1 MSVHPEPGE
10 SMMEAARM
18 TDSAARLATSLADR
32 YRIDRELGSGG
43 MATVYLAHDVRHDR
57 DVAINVLRDD
67 VAHSVGAERFLREIH
82 LAAKLN
88 HPNIVALFDS
98 GESDGSLF
106 YVMPAVDGQ
115 SLRELLHATPQLP
128 IDDATRIVTEIAS
141 ALEYAHRH
149 GVVHRDIKP
158 ENILLH
164 DGHALVA
171 DFGIGKALS
180 DASGATFTQVGMNVG
195 TPAYMSPEQ
204 AVGET
209 VDGRSDIYSLG
220 CVLYEMLVGE
230 PPFTGPSVQ
239 AVIAKRFVQT
249 PADVAALREGVPR
262 AIAVAVQRSLA
273 RTPVDRYET
282 AGGLIAALRD
292 AASGGRAAA
301 SPAQPERS
309 VAVLPF
315 ENMSGDRENEYFGDG
330 IAEDIINALT
340 RIDGL
345 HVAARTSA
353 FSFKG
358 KQASLTAIG
367 EQLRVST
374 VLQGSV
380 RKSGNRLR
388 ITAQLVSV
396 SDGYHLWSE
405 RYDRDL
411 TDVFV
416 VQDEIAAAIAA
427 KLQVTF
433 VRTDTNAVR
442 ATTNQVAA
450 YELYVRGRAL
460 TMQRGAG
467 IAQALECFERAI
479 EMDPSYAPAHAGLA
493 EALRTL
499 AQYGFVRAADAIP
512 RAKAAIARALELD
525 PNLGE
530 AIGVLALIRL
540 TSDLDASGSMELF
553 ERALAIN
560 PMLSEIRCLYA
571 IWGLVVLRGE
581 DARGLAEVERALRD
595 DPLSSICAAHGSIG
609 LSIMSR
615 HDEAFRLSTR
625 AAELNPASFAAQL
638 SLMLSQTWGGNFAE
652 ALAASGPVL
661 QVSGRHP
668 WALSALTKAFAGLG
682 DLARAQ
688 AVDDELRARAKTGY
702 VQCTWLALSALALG
716 RIDEAMQL
724 TFRSVTESDAF
735 GPWFLRFPGTEAL
748 RAHPRFPEL
757 ARLVGAER
765 TH

>member
-1 MSVHPEPGE
+1 
-10 SMMEAARM
+10 M
-18 TDSAARLATSLADR
+18 TDVPARLTASFADR
-32 YRIDRELGSGG
+32 YSIERELGAGG
-43 MATVYLAHDVRHDR
+43 MATVYLAHDIRHGR
-57 DVAINVLRDD
+57 DVAIKVLRED
-67 VAHSVGAERFLREIH
+67 VGHSVGAERFLREIH

-98 GESDGSLF
+98 GNVDGVLF

-115 SLRELLHATPQLP
+115 SLRELLDSAPQLP
-128 IDDATRIVTEIAS
+128 IDDAMRIASEIAS
-141 ALEYAHRH
+141 ALEYAHKR

-164 DGHALVA
+164 DGRALVA

-249 PADVAALREGVPR
+249 PADVCALREGVPR

-282 AGGLIAALRD
+282 AGGLVAALREAVSGART
-292 AASGGRAAA
+292 AASSAL
-301 SPAQPERS
+301 PERS
-309 VAVLPF
+309 IAVLPF
-315 ENMSGDRENEYFGDG
+315 EDMSGDRENEYFGDG
-330 IAEDIINALT
+330 VAEDIINALT
-340 RIDGL
+340 RIEGL

-396 SDGYHLWSE
+396 ADGYHLWSE

-427 KLQVTF
+427 KLEVTL
-433 VRTDTNAVR
+433 VKPDTAAKH

-460 TMQRGAG
+460 TMQRGSG

-479 EMDPSYAPAHAGLA
+479 ELDPSYAPAHAGLA

-499 AQYGFVRAADAIP
+499 AQYGLVRC
-512 RAKAAIARALELD
+512 
-525 PNLGE
+525 G
-530 AIGVLALIRL
+530 
-540 TSDLDASGSMELF
+540 
-553 ERALAIN
+553 
-560 PMLSEIRCLYA
+560 RC
-571 IWGLVVLRGE
+571 
-581 DARGLAEVERALRD
+581 
-595 DPLSSICAAHGSIG
+595 
-609 LSIMSR
+609 
-615 HDEAFRLSTR
+615 
-625 AAELNPASFAAQL
+625 NPARQGS
-638 SLMLSQTWGGNFAE
+638 
-652 ALAASGPVL
+652 
-661 QVSGRHP
+661 
-668 WALSALTKAFAGLG
+668 
-682 DLARAQ
+682 DC
-688 AVDDELRARAKTGY
+688 TG
-702 VQCTWLALSALALG
+702 A
-716 RIDEAMQL
+716 
-724 TFRSVTESDAF
+724 
-735 GPWFLRFPGTEAL
+735 
-748 RAHPRFPEL
+748 
-757 ARLVGAER
+757 
-765 TH
+765 

>member
-1 MSVHPEPGE
+1 MIDIDE
-10 SMMEAARM
+10 
-18 TDSAARLATSLADR
+18 RLRGPLANR
-32 YRIDRELGSGG
+32 YRIERELGSGG
-43 MATVYLAHDVRHDR
+43 MATVYLAHDTKHDR
-57 DVAINVLRDD
+57 DVAIKVLRED
-67 VAHSVGAERFLREIH
+67 VGHSVGAERFLREIR

-98 GESDGSLF
+98 GEIEGVLF

-115 SLRELLHATPQLP
+115 SLRELLASTPQLP
-128 IDDATRIVTEIAS
+128 LDDATRIVTEVAS
-141 ALEYAHRH
+141 ALEYAHKH
-149 GVVHRDIKP
+149 GIVHRDIKP

-180 DASGATFTQVGMNVG
+180 DAGGATFTQVGMNVG

-230 PPFTGPSVQ
+230 PPFTGPNVQ

-249 PADVAALREGVPR
+249 PADVCALREGVPR
-262 AIAVAVQRSLA
+262 AMAVAVQRSLA

-282 AGGLIAALRD
+282 AGSLVAALRD
-292 AASGGRAAA
+292 VLSGAQATA
-301 SPAQPERS
+301 PPALPERS
-309 VAVLPF
+309 IAVLPF
-315 ENMSGDRENEYFGDG
+315 EDMSGDRENEYFGDG

-358 KQASLTAIG
+358 KQAQLATIG

-380 RKSGNRLR
+380 RKSGTRLR

-427 KLQVTF
+427 KLQVTL
-433 VRTDTNAVR
+433 VKTDINPER

-467 IAQALECFERAI
+467 MAQALECFERAI
-479 EMDPSYAPAHAGLA
+479 DLDPAYAPAHAGLA

-499 AQYGFVRAADAIP
+499 AQYGFVRADYAIP
-512 RAKAAIARALELD
+512 RAKAAIARALEID
-525 PNLGE
+525 PDLGE
-530 AIGVLALIRL
+530 AIGVLALITL
-540 TSDLDASGSMELF
+540 TSDLDASGSLELF
-553 ERALAIN
+553 ERALTIN

-571 IWGLVVLRGE
+571 IWGLVVLRGD
-581 DARGLAEVERALRD
+581 DARGLAEVERALQD
-595 DPLSSICAAHGSIG
+595 DPLSSICAAHASIG
-609 LSIMSR
+609 MTIMGM
-615 HDEAFRLSTR
+615 HEDAFRAATH

-638 SLMLSQTWGGNFAE
+638 SVMLSRAWGGSHA
-652 ALAASGPVL
+652 AAHAASASVL
-661 QVSGRHP
+661 QMSGRHP
-668 WALSALTKAFAGLG
+668 WPLSVLTHVLVAQG
-682 DLARAQ
+682 DIARAQ
-688 AVDDELRARAKTGY
+688 AINDELRARARSGY

-716 RIDEAMQL
+716 HTDEAMDL
-724 TFRSVTESDAF
+724 TFRSVTERDAF
-735 GPWFLRFPGTEAL
+735 GPWFLRFPGTKAL
-748 RAHPRFPEL
+748 HAHPRYPEL
-757 ARLVGAER
+757 LRLVSVR
-765 TH
+765 TRVPLDGLLPLT

>member
-1 MSVHPEPGE
+1 
-10 SMMEAARM
+10 
-18 TDSAARLATSLADR
+18 
-32 YRIDRELGSGG
+32 
-43 MATVYLAHDVRHDR
+43 
-57 DVAINVLRDD
+57 
-67 VAHSVGAERFLREIH
+67 
-82 LAAKLN
+82 
-88 HPNIVALFDS
+88 
-98 GESDGSLF
+98 
-106 YVMPAVDGQ
+106 
-115 SLRELLHATPQLP
+115 
-128 IDDATRIVTEIAS
+128 
-141 ALEYAHRH
+141 
-149 GVVHRDIKP
+149 
-158 ENILLH
+158 
-164 DGHALVA
+164 
-171 DFGIGKALS
+171 
-180 DASGATFTQVGMNVG
+180 
-195 TPAYMSPEQ
+195 
-204 AVGET
+204 
-209 VDGRSDIYSLG
+209 
-220 CVLYEMLVGE
+220 
-230 PPFTGPSVQ
+230 
-239 AVIAKRFVQT
+239 
-249 PADVAALREGVPR
+249 
-262 AIAVAVQRSLA
+262 
-273 RTPVDRYET
+273 
-282 AGGLIAALRD
+282 
-292 AASGGRAAA
+292 
-301 SPAQPERS
+301 
-309 VAVLPF
+309 
-315 ENMSGDRENEYFGDG
+315 
-330 IAEDIINALT
+330 
-340 RIDGL
+340 
-345 HVAARTSA
+345 
-353 FSFKG
+353 
-358 KQASLTAIG
+358 
-367 EQLRVST
+367 
-374 VLQGSV
+374 
-380 RKSGNRLR
+380 
-388 ITAQLVSV
+388 
-396 SDGYHLWSE
+396 
-405 RYDRDL
+405 
-411 TDVFV
+411 

-433 VRTDTNAVR
+433 VRTDTNAER

-499 AQYGFVRAADAIP
+499 AQYGFVRTADAIP